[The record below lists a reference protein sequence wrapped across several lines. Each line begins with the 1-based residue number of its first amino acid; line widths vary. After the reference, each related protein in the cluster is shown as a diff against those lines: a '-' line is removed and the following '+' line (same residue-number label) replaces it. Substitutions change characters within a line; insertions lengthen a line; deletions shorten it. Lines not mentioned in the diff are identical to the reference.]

1 MLITKEVEVQLRK
14 NKKHYE
20 SFGYDTNVEI
30 GELTLVKTEH
40 LTKGSHTKVVVG
52 CDFCG
57 KESTKD
63 YKEYL
68 HEIRDVNLN
77 ACSNKECS
85 NQKIKAVCLKK
96 YGVENTF
103 QAGFVKDKI
112 KVTLTEKYGVEHP
125 MFIKETKDKIKDTC
139 VERYGV
145 SSYTKTIEYQ
155 EKTKKTNLDK
165 YGATHESKTEEGQLK
180 RKLTRLSKGTQIP
193 DEKLSDYELYKRK
206 VRNITHLS
214 KKDLIKRWDGFDFYD
229 GEYINDNWNLE
240 SNDSRFP
247 NIDHKISVFNG
258 YVNNIDPNI
267 IGDINNLCITKMW
280 INSQKN
286 NKTENEFNEWI
297 KNNIKK

>member
-30 GELTLVKTEH
+30 GELILIKTEH

-68 HEIRDVNLN
+68 HEIKDVNLN

-165 YGATHESKTEEGQLK
+165 YGATHDSKTKEGQLK
-180 RKLTRLSKGTQIP
+180 RKLTRISRGNQIP
-193 DEKLSDYELYKRK
+193 DKKLSEFFLYRKRIDNFTD
-206 VRNITHLS
+206 NIRDIFIE
-214 KKDLIKRWDGFDFYD
+214 KWDGIDFYD
-229 GEYINDNWNLE
+229 GEYIKDNFNL
-240 SNDSRFP
+240 DSGNKLYP
-247 NIDHKISVFNG
+247 TIDHKVSVYYGFTNG
-258 YVNNIDPNI
+258 LKIE
-267 IGDINNLCITKMW
+267 DIANLDNLCFTKRGL
-280 INSQKN
+280 NAKKGNKN
-286 NKTENEFNEWI
+286 HDVFIEEL
-297 KNNIKK
+297 KKADN